1 EKTERGKGS
10 THTAELWL
18 SIRTGVAR
26 SSLAIKEATSQV
38 CEAAGTRSNSDT
50 IWEPFQNMPNLAFSP
65 VGPQQPPLHDR
76 GSGEKENANAA
87 SSPPVGSITKKAAV
101 AAAGSTVVRSP
112 LESLTAGTSIV
123 CKRDSTCKCPDCDM
137 AAAVFGINDLRQVG
151 GGGGI
156 PSSPTASGIP
166 PPSGDG
172 GLARSPL
179 AGGASRDVV
188 RDDPDGALPTWT
200 PTPAVEGEGRQEAA
214 VMPAKPAVAVVDS
227 PAAPP
232 VPDSAARDVPP
243 SAKKADINATSS
255 VPDGERDAAVHKQ
268 PGESCGATCGGTP
281 AAASAKS
288 AESKKK
294 GWGFRMA
301 RAVFSPLSPRKKQQG
316 DAATAAGGGKSGATA
331 ALAGELD
338 DEATAAA
345 ACVPP
350 LVETTVE
357 RAATAEPEAMSEP
370 AATSEPAAAVELAPP
385 ADNEI
390 SSSAGAGMGDG
401 GKHGNTGAAD
411 GNDDLLSGDESAQEE
426 EEEGPVEHEEGD
438 AAAATIC
445 TGTCKPPVAGNTAVA
460 AGVSSSSSSIPGDSN
475 AAATGSAACG
485 GMDVFL
491 GERSAAA
498 AAAARRASSGRRL
511 SKDRFFE
518 CSSEV
523 RREPS
528 DQPRLSPGGK
538 EAKGRVEHVLAS
550 DSESDSGDKDIDP
563 SSSKEQASES
573 EQASEQPAPPVNE
586 TDSNR
591 NSDSDRISSS
601 LAAAPS
607 TPVTPAAATARS
619 ARASSATPMS
629 LLPVVEADSPAAALE
644 AAVAAA
650 KAADVNGDVEPEG
663 ITAAAD
669 SAPSQQAP
677 PLPPFT
683 RLFAPILIRVVPGE
697 EEAGVDVGAAAPADE
712 ATATPATTA
721 THTPEGPGG
730 KADAHDGKEK
740 GAAQIEAQS
749 QAGGA
754 RGLMGLGRR
763 RNRRQGTQLELG
775 MAEAYGHED
784 HRAKFSQAEVDAK
797 IKERLAEEQA
807 AFEKTVS
814 ALKATHEADL
824 QAAADKLQQS
834 SSDGNRAKI
843 AARDAEAL
851 EREIA
856 MLSERYGEAAAE
868 AKHSGKILLEKEAL
882 LDAVT
887 AQLMGLKSDLATTRA
902 EHAAE
907 KQRMAET
914 ADSER
919 RARSSA
925 ESRLQQLEAAYN
937 NLEDSE
943 REKRAAGILKMK
955 NDMKALAQQQF
966 AGANKQHAA
975 LRARLERSEAQ
986 TRLLE
991 EAAKEFNA
999 KLETAGQKST
1009 ELRDQVEAL
1018 QKEKAEAVASA
1029 SRREHVLQQE
1039 ATALRNEAESR
1050 LDEMDAMAQERDA
1063 ANNGR
1068 DVSQDALAR
1077 MAIRNT
1083 QLK

>member
-1 EKTERGKGS
+1 
-10 THTAELWL
+10 
-18 SIRTGVAR
+18 
-26 SSLAIKEATSQV
+26 
-38 CEAAGTRSNSDT
+38 
-50 IWEPFQNMPNLAFSP
+50 MPNLAFSP
-65 VGPQQPPLHDR
+65 VGPQHPPLHDR
-76 GSGEKENANAA
+76 GSGEKENAHTA
-87 SSPPVGSITKKAAV
+87 SSPPVGSVTKKATV

-137 AAAVFGINDLRQVG
+137 AAAVFGINDLRQVA

-166 PPSGDG
+166 PPSGG
-172 GLARSPL
+172 GALARSPL
-179 AGGASRDVV
+179 AGGASRDVA

-200 PTPAVEGEGRQEAA
+200 PAPAVEGEGLQEAA
-214 VMPAKPAVAVVDS
+214 VMPPKPAVAGVDS

-243 SAKKADINATSS
+243 SVKKADVTAMPSA
-255 VPDGERDAAVHKQ
+255 PADERDAAVHKQ
-268 PGESCGATCGGTP
+268 PGESSGGASETAAGGETP

-288 AESKKK
+288 AGSKK

-301 RAVFSPLSPRKKQQG
+301 RAVFSPLSPRKKQQE
-316 DAATAAGGGKSGATA
+316 DAATAAAGGKSGTTA
-331 ALAGELD
+331 ALVGELD

-345 ACVPP
+345 AGVPP
-350 LVETTVE
+350 LVETTV
-357 RAATAEPEAMSEP
+357 EP
-370 AATSEPAAAVELAPP
+370 AATSEPAAAAELAPP

-390 SSSAGAGMGDG
+390 PSSAGAGMGDG

-411 GNDDLLSGDESAQEE
+411 GNDDLLSGDESAHEE
-426 EEEGPVEHEEGD
+426 EEEGLVEYEEGD
-438 AAAATIC
+438 AAAAAIC
-445 TGTCKPPVAGNTAVA
+445 GGTCKPPVAGSTAVA
-460 AGVSSSSSSIPGDSN
+460 AGVSSNSSSSIPRDSN
-475 AAATGSAACG
+475 DTATGGAACG

-491 GERSAAA
+491 GERS

-523 RREPS
+523 
-528 DQPRLSPGGK
+528 
-538 EAKGRVEHVLAS
+538 EHVLAS
-550 DSESDSGDKDIDP
+550 DSESDSGDKDVDP
-563 SSSKEQASES
+563 FSSKEQASES
-573 EQASEQPAPPVNE
+573 EQAAEQPTSPVNE
-586 TDSNR
+586 TNSNR
-591 NSDSDRISSS
+591 NSNGEGISSS

-607 TPVTPAAATARS
+607 TSVTLAAATASS

-629 LLPVVEADSPAAALE
+629 LLSVVEADSPAAALE
-644 AAVAAA
+644 AAVATA
-650 KAADVNGDVEPEG
+650 KVADVNRDVEPRG
-663 ITAAAD
+663 MTVAAN
-669 SAPSQQAP
+669 SAPSQK
-677 PLPPFT
+677 
-683 RLFAPILIRVVPGE
+683 GE
-697 EEAGVDVGAAAPADE
+697 EADVDGGAAAPGDE
-712 ATATPATTA
+712 ATATQAATA
-721 THTPEGPGG
+721 THTPERSGG
-730 KADAHDGKEK
+730 EADAHDGKEK
-740 GAAQIEAQS
+740 SAARDEAQS

-814 ALKATHEADL
+814 ALKATHDADL

-868 AKHSGKILLEKEAL
+868 AKHSGKMLLEKEAL

-907 KQRMAET
+907 KRRMTET

-919 RARSSA
+919 RARSLA
-925 ESRLQQLEAAYN
+925 ESKLQQLEAAYN
-937 NLEDSE
+937 KLEDSE

-986 TRLLE
+986 IRLLE
-991 EAAKEFNA
+991 EAAKDLNA

-1009 ELRDQVEAL
+1009 ELRGQVEAL
-1018 QKEKAEAVASA
+1018 QKEKAEAAANA

-1050 LDEMDAMAQERDA
+1050 LDEMEAMARERDA

-1083 QLK
+1083 QLKESVADLEGKVKELEGFCTEALDELDREKAKNA

>member
-1 EKTERGKGS
+1 
-10 THTAELWL
+10 
-18 SIRTGVAR
+18 
-26 SSLAIKEATSQV
+26 
-38 CEAAGTRSNSDT
+38 
-50 IWEPFQNMPNLAFSP
+50 MPNLAFSP

-101 AAAGSTVVRSP
+101 APAGSTVVRSP
-112 LESLTAGTSIV
+112 LESLAAGTSIV

-137 AAAVFGINDLRQVG
+137 AAAVFDINDLRQVG

-156 PSSPTASGIP
+156 PSSPTAGGIP
-166 PPSGDG
+166 PPSGVG

-179 AGGASRDVV
+179 AGGASRDVA
-188 RDDPDGALPTWT
+188 RDDHDGALPTWT
-200 PTPAVEGEGRQEAA
+200 PAPAGEGEGRQEAA
-214 VMPAKPAVAVVDS
+214 VMPPKPAVAVVDS
-227 PAAPP
+227 PAASP
-232 VPDSAARDVPP
+232 VPDSAARNVPHN
-243 SAKKADINATSS
+243 AKKADMTATSS
-255 VPDGERDAAVHKQ
+255 APDGEHDAAVHKQ
-268 PGESCGATCGGTP
+268 PGESCGGASETAAGGETP

-288 AESKKK
+288 AGSKKK

-301 RAVFSPLSPRKKQQG
+301 RAVFSPLSPRRKQQG
-316 DAATAAGGGKSGATA
+316 DAGGDGKSGTTA

-345 ACVPP
+345 AGAPP

-357 RAATAEPEAMSEP
+357 LSATAEPAAMSEP
-370 AATSEPAAAVELAPP
+370 AATSEPAAAAELAPP

-390 SSSAGAGMGDG
+390 PSSAGAGMGAG
-401 GKHGNTGAAD
+401 GKHGNTGAADGND

-426 EEEGPVEHEEGD
+426 EEEGPVEHEDGD
-438 AAAATIC
+438 AAAAAIGG
-445 TGTCKPPVAGNTAVA
+445 GTCKPPVAGNAAVA
-460 AGVSSSSSSIPGDSN
+460 AGVSSSTSVPEDSN

-511 SKDRFFE
+511 SKDRYFE
-518 CSSEV
+518 CSSE
-523 RREPS
+523 
-528 DQPRLSPGGK
+528 
-538 EAKGRVEHVLAS
+538 VEHVLAS
-550 DSESDSGDKDIDP
+550 DSESDSGDKDVDP
-563 SSSKEQASES
+563 SSSKEQALES
-573 EQASEQPAPPVNE
+573 EQTSEQPAPPVNE
-586 TDSNR
+586 TN
-591 NSDSDRISSS
+591 SDRISSS

-607 TPVTPAAATARS
+607 TPVTPAAATASS

-650 KAADVNGDVEPEG
+650 KAADVNGDVEPGG
-663 ITAAAD
+663 ITVAAD
-669 SAPSQQAP
+669 SAPSQKV
-677 PLPPFT
+677 LV
-683 RLFAPILIRVVPGE
+683 RVAPGE
-697 EEAGVDVGAAAPADE
+697 ETDVDVGAAAPADE
-712 ATATPATTA
+712 ATATQAATA
-721 THTPEGPGG
+721 TYPPEGSGG
-730 KADAHDGKEK
+730 EANAHDGKEK
-740 GAAQIEAQS
+740 GAAQDEAQS

-797 IKERLAEEQA
+797 IKERLAEEQS

-814 ALKATHEADL
+814 GLKSTHEADL

-907 KQRMAET
+907 KQRMTET

-919 RARSSA
+919 RARSLA
-925 ESRLQQLEAAYN
+925 ESRLQQLEVAYN
-937 NLEDSE
+937 KLEDSE

-1009 ELRDQVEAL
+1009 ELSGQVEAL
-1018 QKEKAEAVASA
+1018 QNEKVEAAASA

-1039 ATALRNEAESR
+1039 ATALRNDAESR
-1050 LDEMDAMAQERDA
+1050 LDEMEAMARERDA
-1063 ANNGR
+1063 ANSGR

-1083 QLK
+1083 QLKESVADLEGKVKELEGFCTEALDELDREKVKNAKRIFAEGGK

>member
-1 EKTERGKGS
+1 
-10 THTAELWL
+10 
-18 SIRTGVAR
+18 
-26 SSLAIKEATSQV
+26 
-38 CEAAGTRSNSDT
+38 
-50 IWEPFQNMPNLAFSP
+50 MPNLAFSP

-101 AAAGSTVVRSP
+101 APAGSAVVRSP
-112 LESLTAGTSIV
+112 LESLAAGTSIV

-137 AAAVFGINDLRQVG
+137 AAAVFDINDLRHVG
-151 GGGGI
+151 GGGSI
-156 PSSPTASGIP
+156 PSSPTAGGIP
-166 PPSGDG
+166 PPSGGG

-179 AGGASRDVV
+179 AGGASRDVA

-200 PTPAVEGEGRQEAA
+200 PAPAVEGEGRQEAA
-214 VMPAKPAVAVVDS
+214 VMPPKPAVAVVDS

-232 VPDSAARDVPP
+232 VPDSASGNVPP
-243 SAKKADINATSS
+243 NAKKADMTATSS
-255 VPDGERDAAVHKQ
+255 TPDGEHDAAVHKQ
-268 PGESCGATCGGTP
+268 PGESCSGASETAAGGETP

-288 AESKKK
+288 AGSKKK

-301 RAVFSPLSPRKKQQG
+301 RAVFSPLSPRRKQQG
-316 DAATAAGGGKSGATA
+316 DAGGGGKSGTTA

-345 ACVPP
+345 AGVPP

-357 RAATAEPEAMSEP
+357 PAATAERAAAAEPAAVPEPAAAAEPAAMSEP
-370 AATSEPAAAVELAPP
+370 AATSEPAAAAELAPP

-390 SSSAGAGMGDG
+390 PSSAGADMGDG
-401 GKHGNTGAAD
+401 GKHGNTGGADGND
-411 GNDDLLSGDESAQEE
+411 GNDDLLSGDESAKEEEEGEE
-426 EEEGPVEHEEGD
+426 EEEGPVEHEDGD
-438 AAAATIC
+438 AAAAAIGG
-445 TGTCKPPVAGNTAVA
+445 GTCKPPVAGNTAVA
-460 AGVSSSSSSIPGDSN
+460 AGVSSSTSVPEDSN

-498 AAAARRASSGRRL
+498 AARRASSGRRL
-511 SKDRFFE
+511 SKDRYFE

-523 RREPS
+523 RRELS
-528 DQPRLSPGGK
+528 DQPRLSPRGK
-538 EAKGRVEHVLAS
+538 EATGRVEHVLAS
-550 DSESDSGDKDIDP
+550 DSESDSGDKDVDP

-573 EQASEQPAPPVNE
+573 EQTSEQPAPPVNE
-586 TDSNR
+586 TNSNR
-591 NSDSDRISSS
+591 NSNSDRISSS

-607 TPVTPAAATARS
+607 TPVTPAAATASS

-650 KAADVNGDVEPEG
+650 KAADVNGDVEPGG
-663 ITAAAD
+663 ITVAAD
-669 SAPSQQAP
+669 SAPSRKV
-677 PLPPFT
+677 LV
-683 RLFAPILIRVVPGE
+683 RVAPGE
-697 EEAGVDVGAAAPADE
+697 EANVDVGAAAPADE
-712 ATATPATTA
+712 ATATQAATA
-721 THTPEGPGG
+721 TYPPEGSGG
-730 KADAHDGKEK
+730 EADTHDGKEK
-740 GAAQIEAQS
+740 GAAQDEAQS

-754 RGLMGLGRR
+754 RGLMGLGMGRR

-814 ALKATHEADL
+814 ALKSTHEADL

-907 KQRMAET
+907 KQRMTET

-919 RARSSA
+919 RARSLA
-925 ESRLQQLEAAYN
+925 ESRLQQLEVAYN

-1009 ELRDQVEAL
+1009 ELSGQVEAL
-1018 QKEKAEAVASA
+1018 QKEKAEAAASA

-1039 ATALRNEAESR
+1039 ATALRNDAESR
-1050 LDEMDAMAQERDA
+1050 LDEMEAMARERDA
-1063 ANNGR
+1063 ANSGR

-1083 QLK
+1083 QLKESVADLEGKVKELEGFCTEALDELDREKVKNAKGHIR

>member
-1 EKTERGKGS
+1 RARERERERTEEEKGS

-18 SIRTGVAR
+18 SVWTGLART
-26 SSLAIKEATSQV
+26 SLAIEEATSQV

-50 IWEPFQNMPNLAFSP
+50 IWWELFQNMPNLDFSS
-65 VGPQQPPLHDR
+65 VGLQQPPLHDR
-76 GSGEKENANAA
+76 GSGEKENTNAA

-112 LESLTAGTSIV
+112 LESLPAETSIV

-156 PSSPTASGIP
+156 PSSPTAGGIP

-179 AGGASRDVV
+179 AGGASRDVA
-188 RDDPDGALPTWT
+188 RDDPDGTLPTWT
-200 PTPAVEGEGRQEAA
+200 PAPAVEGEGRQEAA
-214 VMPAKPAVAVVDS
+214 VMPPKPAVAVIDS

-243 SAKKADINATSS
+243 SAKKADMTATSS
-255 VPDGERDAAVHKQ
+255 APDDERDAAFHKQ
-268 PGESCGATCGGTP
+268 PSESCGGAPESAAGGETP

-288 AESKKK
+288 AGSKKK

-316 DAATAAGGGKSGATA
+316 DAGGKSGTTA

-338 DEATAAA
+338 EEATAAA
-345 ACVPP
+345 AGVPP
-350 LVETTVE
+350 LVETEAESTATAE
-357 RAATAEPEAMSEP
+357 RAAAAEPAAVSEPAAAAEPAAMSEP
-370 AATSEPAAAVELAPP
+370 AATSEPAAAAKLAPP

-390 SSSAGAGMGDG
+390 PSSACAGMGDG

-411 GNDDLLSGDESAQEE
+411 GNDDLLSADESAQEE
-426 EEEGPVEHEEGD
+426 EEEGPVEYEEGD
-438 AAAATIC
+438 AAAAAIGG
-445 TGTCKPPVAGNTAVA
+445 GTCKPPVAGNTSVA
-460 AGVSSSSSSIPGDSN
+460 AGASSSRSSIPGDSN
-475 AAATGSAACG
+475 DTATGGAACG

-491 GERSAAA
+491 GERSAA

-528 DQPRLSPGGK
+528 DQPRLSPRGK
-538 EAKGRVEHVLAS
+538 EAMGRVEHVLAS
-550 DSESDSGDKDIDP
+550 DSESDSGDEDVDP

-573 EQASEQPAPPVNE
+573 EQAAEQPAPPVNE
-586 TDSNR
+586 TNSNR
-591 NSDSDRISSS
+591 NSNIDRISSS

-607 TPVTPAAATARS
+607 TPVTPAAATASS
-619 ARASSATPMS
+619 ARASSATPMF

-650 KAADVNGDVEPEG
+650 KAADVNGDVEPGG
-663 ITAAAD
+663 ITVAAD
-669 SAPSQQAP
+669 SAPPQQGELAG
-677 PLPPFT
+677 
-683 RLFAPILIRVVPGE
+683 RVRE
-697 EEAGVDVGAAAPADE
+697 EEADVDVGAAAPADE
-712 ATATPATTA
+712 ATATQATTA
-721 THTPEGPGG
+721 THTPEGSGG
-730 KADAHDGKEK
+730 EDDAHEGKEK
-740 GAAQIEAQS
+740 GPAQDEAQS

-907 KQRMAET
+907 KQRMTET

-919 RARSSA
+919 RARSLA

-975 LRARLERSEAQ
+975 LRVSD
-986 TRLLE
+986 
-991 EAAKEFNA
+991 
-999 KLETAGQKST
+999 KS
-1009 ELRDQVEAL
+1009 V
-1018 QKEKAEAVASA
+1018 
-1029 SRREHVLQQE
+1029 
-1039 ATALRNEAESR
+1039 
-1050 LDEMDAMAQERDA
+1050 
-1063 ANNGR
+1063 G
-1068 DVSQDALAR
+1068 
-1077 MAIRNT
+1077 
-1083 QLK
+1083 